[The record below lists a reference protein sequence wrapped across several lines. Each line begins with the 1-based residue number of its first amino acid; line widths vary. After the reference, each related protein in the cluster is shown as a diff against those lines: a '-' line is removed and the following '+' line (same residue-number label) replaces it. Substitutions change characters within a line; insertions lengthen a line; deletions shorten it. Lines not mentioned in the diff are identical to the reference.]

1 MKQNPVRIVAALAV
15 IGVLAAGIFVLVDR
29 IRGPQYEDYVGSG
42 TGEALVEVISGN
54 TLTDIG
60 RTLELQGVVKD
71 YRKFAQESA
80 SNPDAT
86 SIAPGFY
93 ALRKQMSAREA
104 LLLML
109 DPASRLVNRVVI
121 PEGTRLTRIID
132 VLAGALKVEPDVVAA
147 AVKEVTVPDYAK
159 SVEGYLFP
167 ATYDLAPNETA
178 AQALQTFIKRFTQAA
193 RTVDLVNRAAQVGRT
208 PHEIVTIASI
218 IEAEVD
224 PKDFGKASR
233 VIYNRL
239 EQGMKLQMDSTVNYS
254 LGGSKLMF
262 TPEQLKT
269 QSTYNTYVIAGLP
282 PAPIGSPGEAALEAA
297 LAPEPGDWLW
307 FVSVDPDAGVT
318 KFASTER
325 EFFRYREEFQ
335 QWYRENR

>member
-1 MKQNPVRIVAALAV
+1 MKRSVLLAITSVVAVALLSVGVVAV
-15 IGVLAAGIFVLVDR
+15 VDR
-29 IRGPQYEDYVGSG
+29 LRGPQYQDYEGSG
-42 TGEALVEVISGN
+42 TGEAVVEVISGN

-60 RTLELQGVVKD
+60 RTLELQGVIKD
-71 YRKFAQESA
+71 YRKFAQVSTA
-80 SNPDAT
+80 NPDAT

-93 ALRKQMSAREA
+93 VLRKQMSAEQA
-104 LLLML
+104 LVLML
-109 DPASRLVNRVVI
+109 DPSSRLVNRVVI
-121 PEGTRLTRIID
+121 PEGTRLARIVE
-132 VLAGALKVEPDVVAA
+132 VLSGTLDVAA
-147 AVKEVTVPDYAK
+147 EDVARAAQDVTLPEYAK
-159 SVEGYLFP
+159 SLEGYLFP
-167 ATYDLAPNETA
+167 ATYELAPNETA
-178 AQALQTFIKRFTQAA
+178 LQALQSFVTRFNQAA
-193 RTVDLVNRAAQVGRT
+193 AKVDLIARAARVGRT

-239 EQGMKLQMDSTVNYS
+239 ERGMKLQMDSTVNYS

-262 TPEQLKT
+262 TREQLKT
-269 QSTYNTYVIAGLP
+269 KSPYNTYVIDGLP

-297 LAPEPGDWLW
+297 LSPENGDWLW

-318 KFASTER
+318 KFASTES

>member
-1 MKQNPVRIVAALAV
+1 MKRTALAAVAAIAV
-15 IGVLAAGIFVLVDR
+15 IGILAVGVFALVDR

-42 TGEALVEVISGN
+42 SGEAVVEVISGN

-71 YRKFAQESA
+71 YRKFAQVSA
-80 SNPDAT
+80 SNKEAT

-93 ALRKQMSAREA
+93 ALRKQMSASEA
-104 LLLML
+104 LSLML

-121 PEGTRLTRIID
+121 PEGTRLTRIMEI
-132 VLAGALKVEPDVVAA
+132 LGGTLKAEPDVVAA
-147 AVKEVTVPDYAK
+147 AVKQIALPEYAK

-178 AQALQTFIKRFTQAA
+178 SQALATFVKRFTQAA
-193 RTVDLVNRAAQVGRT
+193 AKVDLVTRAAQVGLS
-208 PHEIVTIASI
+208 PHEVVTIASI
-218 IEAEVD
+218 IEAEVA

-239 EQGMKLQMDSTVNYS
+239 ERGMKLQMDSTVNYS

-262 TPEQLKT
+262 TNDQLKT
-269 QSTYNTYVIAGLP
+269 NSPYNTYVINGLP
-282 PAPIGSPGEAALEAA
+282 PSPIGSPGEAALEAA
-297 LAPEPGDWLW
+297 LSPEPGDWLW
-307 FVSVDPDAGVT
+307 FVSVDPDSGIT
-318 KFASTER
+318 KFASTES
-325 EFFRYREEFQ
+325 EFFRYRDEFQ
-335 QWYRENR
+335 NWYRENR